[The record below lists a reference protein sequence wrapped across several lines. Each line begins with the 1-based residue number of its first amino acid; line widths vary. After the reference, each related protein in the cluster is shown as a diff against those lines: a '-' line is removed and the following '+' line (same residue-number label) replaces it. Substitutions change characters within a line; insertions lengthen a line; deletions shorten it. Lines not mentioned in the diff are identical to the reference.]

1 MQFAYK
7 PDLCQQKIVNDFINL
22 KLIISNF
29 IKKTIAEYNLME
41 F

>member
-7 PDLCQQKIVNDFINL
+7 PDSCQQKIVNDFINL

-29 IKKTIAEYNLME
+29 IKKTIAEYNLIE